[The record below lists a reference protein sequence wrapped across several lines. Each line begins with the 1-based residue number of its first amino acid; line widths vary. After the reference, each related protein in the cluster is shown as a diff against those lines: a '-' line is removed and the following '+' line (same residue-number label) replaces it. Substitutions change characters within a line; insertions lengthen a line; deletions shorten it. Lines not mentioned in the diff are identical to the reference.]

1 MERWSESTHT
11 FQLPFGEY
19 TLNPVSFAAV
29 TGVACAGDP
38 VPLDA
43 SLHPLV
49 GDREDYVRTLLG
61 VVPDMKGTHTM
72 KIDSFRSFYTLDRV
86 AAATSDQMVDQVVRS
101 FILYLLGTTLFAD
114 AASSLDLVFV
124 MPLRDLD
131 RVSSF
136 DWGSCALAFLYR
148 GMGDTV
154 RWARCF
160 CKFWHAVLV
169 GSSPTCQFTLS
180 YFYVATSD
188 YSLAGLGSRDGVDC
202 GGLPCV

>member
-1 MERWSESTHT
+1 
-11 FQLPFGEY
+11 
-19 TLNPVSFAAV
+19 
-29 TGVACAGDP
+29 
-38 VPLDA
+38 
-43 SLHPLV
+43 
-49 GDREDYVRTLLG
+49 
-61 VVPDMKGTHTM
+61 MKGTHTM
-72 KIDSFRSFYTLDRV
+72 KIDSLRSFYTRDRV

-101 FILYLLGTTLFAD
+101 FLLYLLGAILFTD

-148 GMGDTV
+148 GMDDTV
-154 RWARCF
+154 RWARRF
-160 CKFWHAVLV
+160 YGFWHAVLV

-188 YSLAGLGSRDGVDC
+188 YSLAGLGSRAGVDC